1 MQNDHRIPCSRRCQ
15 SAIPSTVSVNKAS
28 IYHTHF
34 TLNRGYVWQLRI
46 TILMSP
52 KWRAK
57 SLPGLQ
63 EPDPTRVLPDLPEEL
78 WYEIIKHASVILGVA
93 EFSTKPE
100 QFTGIYTGEDTAIM
114 NREPLRIALGYRLK
128 MVFVCRSW
136 ATIALPILWSH
147 LRIPFTGLSSLLE
160 TMRLKPQLGLC
171 VQRISTMEQHLR
183 LSMMFKDFDEDTLL
197 RDIVQLC
204 PNLITVQLPVFNDQT
219 LPEGL
224 RNLNL
229 LWHFSRSYF
238 PLLPQSLTS
247 LTMEFVHQPQAV
259 NPFLPLQLPSLQALN
274 IRQLSLYE
282 ACVNGIVQ
290 GWDLPSLR
298 VLVLPGGSAQR
309 VVTILKKFAPTLNM
323 VKIFSHLSLDG
334 WSGEPLPMEKL
345 SRLDIISSRNTV
357 ECLKQTLR
365 LPNLRTL
372 LVFWPYYR
380 DIPFFDTEKVYNVD
394 IFCQFLGVIHAWCP
408 SPTVIAFESGDYV
421 EWLVRQRAVVNV
433 FAGLRNEGR
442 VVLPEAGLQPLD
454 LS

>member
-1 MQNDHRIPCSRRCQ
+1 MP
-15 SAIPSTVSVNKAS
+15 P
-28 IYHTHF
+28 
-34 TLNRGYVWQLRI
+34 
-46 TILMSP
+46 
-52 KWRAK
+52 
-57 SLPGLQ
+57 
-63 EPDPTRVLPDLPEEL
+63 EPDPTSVLPDLPEEL
-78 WYEIIKHASVILGVA
+78 WYEIIKHAGVILGVA

-100 QFTGIYTGEDTAIM
+100 QFTGLYTGKDTAIM
-114 NREPLRIALGYRLK
+114 NSKPLQIALAYRLK
-128 MVFVCRSW
+128 MVFVCRSF
-136 ATIALPILWSH
+136 AKIALPLLWRH
-147 LRIPFTGLSSLLE
+147 LRIPFNGLSSLLE

-171 VQRISTMEQHLR
+171 VQRISTLEQHLP
-183 LSMMFKDFDEDTLL
+183 LSMMFKEFKDDALL

-204 PNLITVQLPVFNDQT
+204 PNLITVQLPVFNDQI

-229 LWHFSRSYF
+229 LWHFSRIHF

-247 LTMEFVHQPQAV
+247 LTMEFVHQSQAI
-259 NPFLPLQLPSLQALN
+259 NPFPPLRLPALQALN
-274 IRQLSLYE
+274 IRQLTLYE
-282 ACVNGIVQ
+282 ACVNGLVQ

-298 VLVLPGGSAQR
+298 VLILPGGSAQR
-309 VVTILKKFAPTLNM
+309 VATILRKFALTLNT

-357 ECLKQTLR
+357 ECLKQILR

-380 DIPFFDTEKVYNVD
+380 DIPFFDAEKGYNVD
-394 IFCQFLGVIHAWCP
+394 IFCQFLGVVHAWCP

-421 EWLVRQRAVVNV
+421 KWLVRQRAVVDV
-433 FAGLRNEGR
+433 FAGIRHEGR
-442 VVLPEAGLQPLD
+442 VVLLEAGLQPLD